1 MPTEVSAADVT
12 VMVCAYNAEETLG
25 ATLASIAAQTVQPG
39 SVVVLDDASTDGT
52 TDVAR
57 SWRSRLPIELVAL
70 EVNGGHPHARVVAQE
85 HCRTE
90 LIAIVDAD
98 DAWLPD
104 HLETLLVAYRNTPG
118 VIVARELLWI
128 RGSRLAPAEGPER
141 DVPVPRHQLRRL
153 LRSDYLP
160 IGTLFARA
168 DLLRAGGFRE
178 VMPED
183 WDLWIRMIR
192 LGVVVTGANHPT
204 YVYRIHHSSSSFGEK
219 YARYN
224 VETLERALAEA
235 TSEAERRAARRGLT
249 AARAREQLTLAY
261 RTATDGDHR
270 AARTHALRAW
280 RGGPKVAAR
289 AAFIVAAP
297 RVGSR
302 IHDRRLNDLSGWID
316 P

>member
-1 MPTEVSAADVT
+1 MPPELSGLDVT
-12 VMVCAYNAEETLG
+12 VMVCAFNAEETLG
-25 ATLASIAAQTVQPG
+25 ATLASIAGQTVQPG
-39 SVVVLDDASTDGT
+39 SVVVLDDASTDATG
-52 TDVAR
+52 DVAR
-57 SWRSRLPIELVAL
+57 SWMTRLPIELVVL

-85 HCRTE
+85 HCATK
-90 LIAIVDAD
+90 LIAILDAD

-104 HLETLLVAYRNTPG
+104 HLETLLAAYRRTPG

-128 RGSRLAPAEGPER
+128 RGTGLAPTEGPER
-141 DVPVPRHQLRRL
+141 DVPRPRHQLRRL
-153 LRSDYLP
+153 LRTDYLP

-168 DLLRAGGFRE
+168 DLLRAGGFRD

-183 WDLWIRMIR
+183 WDLWIRMVR
-192 LGVVVTGANHPT
+192 LRVTVTSANHPT

-219 YARYN
+219 YARHN
-224 VETLERALAEA
+224 VETLERALSDA
-235 TSEAERRAARRGLT
+235 TSKSERRAAQRGLA

-261 RTATDGDHR
+261 RAATDGHHR
-270 AARTHALRAW
+270 AARTHAVRAW

-289 AAFIVAAP
+289 AAFMVAAP
-297 RVGSR
+297 GAGAR